1 MSAAWRAAARARWR
15 SARKGERPEL
25 MRAWLTRQ
33 SIARRRT
40 AGEAW
45 RAPAPR
51 QRAEASAVGDAT
63 AGLTFGT
70 PGSATGGTMV
80 AAAVAGTAAR
90 TLPTSRNVELR
101 ATNRRFR
108 ALESMRDSPWV
119 RVLLIESGA
128 DTPVGPF
135 SLEQACLYPDQ
146 PHPSPDFSR
155 WYTRPRDRRPV

>member
-15 SARKGERPEL
+15 SARKGERREL

-40 AGEAW
+40 ACEPR

-51 QRAEASAVGDAT
+51 QLLEASALGDTA
-63 AGLTFGT
+63 AGLTLGT

-80 AAAVAGTAAR
+80 AAAIAGTAAR
-90 TLPTSRNVELR
+90 TVPTSSNVEIR
-101 ATNRRFR
+101 ATRRRFR

-119 RVLLIESGA
+119 RVLL
-128 DTPVGPF
+128 
-135 SLEQACLYPDQ
+135 
-146 PHPSPDFSR
+146 
-155 WYTRPRDRRPV
+155 